1 MKAHDTTTHARARA
15 HTHTYTQ
22 STHTHT
28 SRRFLPVQLRGRGT
42 FSPKQA
48 LSMETAYLD
57 PRTGATYPLSTP
69 RWCGDGQS
77 PLLLTPLPG
86 ITRADILRNVRSLWR
101 YSKAFPFVPENPITM
116 GEGCTPLLPRDIAG
130 CRVHLKCEWFMPTG
144 SFKDRGAT
152 VMLSLLRAQGATH
165 VLEHTFQSINQ

>member
-1 MKAHDTTTHARARA
+1 
-15 HTHTYTQ
+15 
-22 STHTHT
+22 
-28 SRRFLPVQLRGRGT
+28 
-42 FSPKQA
+42 
-48 LSMETAYLD
+48 METAYLD

-116 GEGCTPLLPRDIAG
+116 GEGCTPLVPRDIAG

-165 VLEHTFQSINQ
+165 VLEHTIQSIDRSINKSIHPSIN